1 MEVKRKLNKISHN
14 LLTRYENIPSV
25 LRYAAL
31 GDGPLTVL
39 GGVEGLA
46 FVKTKFANA
55 SEDFP
60 DIEFLLISGSTN
72 SDGGRQIRKMHGN
85 YL

>member
-1 MEVKRKLNKISHN
+1 M
-14 LLTRYENIPSV
+14 
-25 LRYAAL
+25 L

-46 FVKTKFANA
+46 FVNTKYANA

-60 DIEFLLISGSTN
+60 DIEFHFVSGSTC
-72 SDGGRQIRKMHGN
+72 SDGGNIFSLKTNGFLCPINQIDFSLVYLRKN
-85 YL
+85 YNDRITVAL